1 MSDINY
7 TAATLA
13 ILEALARD
21 PETSLHTR
29 KVAEKARVSVGAASM
44 ILRTLE
50 GRRLVEVEERGSM
63 KFYRINL
70 LNPLSREFKILF
82 TVRDLTDLVES
93 LKDSAIRVV
102 LFGSC
107 AEGTDTKDSDVDL
120 FILTQDPQTV
130 KVALG
135 RFQKEFARNLSP
147 IIVDAE
153 GLARLRRRDK
163 SLYDNVTR
171 GKVLWERE

>member
-1 MSDINY
+1 MSSINY

-13 ILEALARD
+13 VLEALARD
-21 PETSLHTR
+21 PEGSVHTR
-29 KVAEKARVSVGAASM
+29 KVAEKARVSVGSASM

-50 GRRLVEVEERGSM
+50 ASHLVDVEEKGAM

-82 TVRDLTDLVES
+82 TVRDLTDLVEA
-93 LKDSAIRVV
+93 LKDNAVRIV
-102 LFGSC
+102 LFGSS

-120 FILTQDPQTV
+120 LILSQEPQTV
-130 KVALG
+130 KGILR

-147 IIVDAE
+147 IIVGAE
-153 GLARLRRRDK
+153 DLAKLRRHDK
-163 SLYDNVTR
+163 PLHDNISR
-171 GKVLWERE
+171 GKVLWEKE

>member
-1 MSDINY
+1 MSGVNY

-13 ILEALARD
+13 VLEALARD

-44 ILRTLE
+44 ILRALK
-50 GRRLVEVEERGSM
+50 GSHLVEVEERGSM

-82 TVRDLTDLVES
+82 NVRDLTGLVES
-93 LKDSAIRVV
+93 LTESAIRVV

-120 FILTQDPQTV
+120 FILTEDAQTV
-130 KVALG
+130 KVTLG
-135 RFQKEFARNLSP
+135 RFRKEFTRNLSA
-147 IIVDAE
+147 IVVGAGD
-153 GLARLRRRDK
+153 LARLRRRDK
-163 SLYDNVTR
+163 PLYDNISK
-171 GKVLWERE
+171 GKVLWEKE

>member
-1 MSDINY
+1 MSNINY

-13 ILEALARD
+13 VLEALAKD
-21 PETSLHTR
+21 PESSLHTR

-50 GRRLVEVEERGSM
+50 GSHLVEVEDKGSM

-70 LNPLSREFKILF
+70 QNPLSREFKILF
-82 TVRDLTDLVES
+82 NVRDLTDLVES
-93 LKDSAIRVV
+93 LKENAVRIV

-107 AEGTDTKDSDVDL
+107 AEGTDTRDSDVDL
-120 FILTQDPQTV
+120 FILTQEPQV
-130 KVALG
+130 VRGILR
-135 RFQKEFARNLSP
+135 RFGKRFARNLSP
-147 IIVDAE
+147 IIADPE

-163 SLYDNVTR
+163 PLYDNIAR
-171 GKVLWERE
+171 GKVLWEKG